1 MASTNRPR
9 LSLRR
14 RLSRMEDEQLLLQ
27 LSFEEVPPPVEEA
40 SWLDEAV
47 RAEVDHQEEEVV
59 VHNQEAEQEV
69 GAAGSFLSP
78 VEAGEVLVLARK
90 AINRSNDLPA
100 PHRCSSSNDRDPTTP
115 TDGHAWSDR
124 DRIRA
129 IPLPAVVLILLPL
142 LHLSNPTPVF

>member
-1 MASTNRPR
+1 
-9 LSLRR
+9 
-14 RLSRMEDEQLLLQ
+14 MEDEHLLLQ
-27 LSFEEVPPPVEEA
+27 LSVEEVPPPAEEA
-40 SWLDEAV
+40 SWLDGAA
-47 RAEVDHQEEEVV
+47 RAEAGRQEEEVV

-90 AINRSNDLPA
+90 AINRSNDPPA
-100 PHRCSSSNDRDPTTP
+100 PHLCCSSSNDRDPTTP

-129 IPLPAVVLILLPL
+129 IPLPAVVLIRLPL